1 MLYSMKYCYW
11 NFGKVFKN
19 YFNRNIILQ
28 SNRIVLY
35 STLACIRPIKIRLKV
50 VTLVLKNYLYIKRAE
65 RNSKAEIDIS
75 VQSCTL
81 FFPVTSTSCPKGKKD
96 RFFHFKNIYSALKF
110 TMIRSLKEKAFQ
122 STVF

>member
-1 MLYSMKYCYW
+1 MKYCYW

-28 SNRIVLY
+28 SNRIVPY

-65 RNSKAEIDIS
+65 RYSKAEIDIS

-96 RFFHFKNIYSALKF
+96 SFILK
-110 TMIRSLKEKAFQ
+110 TYTQL
-122 STVF
+122 